1 LLSVIFANTGILAL
15 VVHVIMN
22 AIHCIRILLL
32 LLVVLPL
39 KLLYERCIKP
49 FLPTT
54 RTLRRQPSG
63 KLSVEE
69 TQYDVEGKLDWH
81 LGLLLI
87 SALSYLFCAI
97 AILTDATQEEVYS
110 KVSSKYVGDPTYQ
123 TRLFCQGSDF
133 WWLCFCLCYL
143 PYLLATLILPYL
155 AGRDTGDTQSRAI
168 AEAFGF
174 VNTSTLHYLRN
185 MQDAEECFAYQLR
198 IQRSA
203 PKLTLRYEVFHTELE
218 GDGTLQTS
226 GTAYRKRVVDASGEK
241 EIPFRSWCDCSG
253 SLPDVR
259 SRPQRLLRIKQTLRV
274 DPFDAE
280 AKEHIERTALGF
292 RRVADE
298 AASQANTLD
307 PSVAFL
313 LDGTIDEFKT
323 YALAVDQP
331 ELGLPL
337 LLRPVSYAL
346 CCVLLLAWPYEMWL
360 ELITF
365 KCTWKV
371 RKVVS
376 MGNLAEQL
384 IEQQGL
390 GLVVPSTF
398 TSEYDPSVPVV
409 EATLVG
415 DLKPASFDDVHAL
428 VETVETI
435 VTTSTTITTTITS
448 GAPEAP
454 LALAEPIAVEG
465 SHALKV

>member
-1 LLSVIFANTGILAL
+1 
-15 VVHVIMN
+15 M
-22 AIHCIRILLL
+22 
-32 LLVVLPL
+32 
-39 KLLYERCIKP
+39 
-49 FLPTT
+49 
-54 RTLRRQPSG
+54 
-63 KLSVEE
+63 
-69 TQYDVEGKLDWH
+69 
-81 LGLLLI
+81 
-87 SALSYLFCAI
+87 
-97 AILTDATQEEVYS
+97 
-110 KVSSKYVGDPTYQ
+110 
-123 TRLFCQGSDF
+123 
-133 WWLCFCLCYL
+133 
-143 PYLLATLILPYL
+143 
-155 AGRDTGDTQSRAI
+155 
-168 AEAFGF
+168 
-174 VNTSTLHYLRN
+174 
-185 MQDAEECFAYQLR
+185 
-198 IQRSA
+198 
-203 PKLTLRYEVFHTELE
+203 
-218 GDGTLQTS
+218 
-226 GTAYRKRVVDASGEK
+226 
-241 EIPFRSWCDCSG
+241 
-253 SLPDVR
+253 
-259 SRPQRLLRIKQTLRV
+259 
-274 DPFDAE
+274 
-280 AKEHIERTALGF
+280 
-292 RRVADE
+292 
-298 AASQANTLD
+298 
-307 PSVAFL
+307 
-313 LDGTIDEFKT
+313 
-323 YALAVDQP
+323 
-331 ELGLPL
+331 PL